1 VDPIEPDAVRLPATL
16 DVETVAAAHA
26 ALTARADAAL
36 VVDLGAVEQ
45 VDLAGLQLLCA
56 LVRTAAH
63 HQRPLA
69 WRGASRALHV
79 AANTL
84 GLGHVL
90 GLPEAP

>member
-1 VDPIEPDAVRLPATL
+1 MDPIDADAVRLPASL
-16 DVETVAAAHA
+16 DVGTVAATLA
-26 ALTARADAAL
+26 ALAARADAEQ
-36 VVDLGAVEQ
+36 VVDVGAVER

-69 WRGASRALHV
+69 WRGASRALRD